1 MRGSLNKEKYVPI
14 NSKIQHRLLGKTP
27 PGHLN
32 LLTFSLEFSGLPKV
46 LMGDWTTKLNSR
58 SRFMINTFE
67 NAYICSFWSPFRTSH
82 SFTALNFS
90 VSLWKRSQL
99 SNETTWGHP
108 DRPKKLK
115 NLTDTSGSYSLP
127 HSGNGQIPH
136 FADTSVMVKCSGFAP
151 WGGGGGG
158 LEISNWSI
166 NQLYQSIN
174 FI

>member
-14 NSKIQHRLLGKTP
+14 NSKIQHSLLGKTP

-58 SRFMINTFE
+58 SRFMINTFK

-82 SFTALNFS
+82 SFTFKLLHLIMKKIAAID
-90 VSLWKRSQL
+90 V
-99 SNETTWGHP
+99 TTWVHP
-108 DRPKKLK
+108 DRPKKFK

-136 FADTSVMVKCSGFAP
+136 FADTSGMVKCSGFAP
-151 WGGGGGG
+151 WGGGGVGG
-158 LEISNWSI
+158 PW
-166 NQLYQSIN
+166 N
-174 FI
+174 FELIVVWPQ